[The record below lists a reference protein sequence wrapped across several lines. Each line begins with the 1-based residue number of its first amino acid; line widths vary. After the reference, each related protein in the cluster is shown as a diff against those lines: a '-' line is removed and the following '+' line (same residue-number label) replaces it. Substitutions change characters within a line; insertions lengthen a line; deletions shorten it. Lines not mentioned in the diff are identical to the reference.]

1 MKYRVVFA
9 LALACLASVYVPAHA
24 AGPLLISEIVPD
36 NARTLAD
43 EDGSFPDWI
52 EIYNP
57 TAGAINL
64 LGWHLTDNRTQLG
77 KWTFPSVILP
87 ANGYLVVFAS
97 GKDRTNDP
105 THLHTSFQ
113 LEANGEYLALVQ
125 PDGVTIASEY
135 DVPPVKEDV
144 SFGLAQT
151 VTTSQPLQFSA
162 PRVLVPAGP
171 ADLPVNWNLASFTP
185 GPSWITGNAPPAV
198 GFDTNQVSGLPVN
211 VAVSGSAVQS
221 TTLSGFT
228 PNLAINNSQADFSH
242 TLGTDTAPFWQVT
255 LTNQMAI
262 FSIVLYNRTSC
273 CGSRLRDIS
282 VEVLITNETGTV
294 TNYASPLLNPENT
307 SFTYPNGPGS
317 ITLDLVALT
326 GSPVSGR
333 IVRVRRTPDPD
344 LSGTAGQGNTDEA
357 AVLSLGEVVINA
369 SSAAGLRP
377 YFTTDVRSLMWS
389 NNASAFIRMPFN
401 QTETPDQLTLRVR
414 YDDGFVAY
422 LNGTEVARRNAPEI
436 LEWNSAATADRNL
449 QGASTQETIS
459 LSAAIP
465 SLVNGANVVAVQ
477 LLNSSANNPD
487 ALFQAELT
495 TTKVVTTPNVYLD
508 SPTPGAANATGWYLD
523 EVKDT
528 TFSVDRGFFEAPFS
542 LEITSE
548 TPGAAIYYS
557 FNGDEPG
564 PGKGTLYTGPL
575 TITNSTVVRARAF
588 KDNWKPTDVDSATYL
603 FLADVIRQAPTWE
616 QDRIPPRY
624 FPATWGAN
632 AVDYGMDPQVVTNYT
647 LAQWKE
653 ALTQVPT
660 MSIVTEMRHLFDA
673 TTGIYANASGHGEI
687 WERPISLEL
696 LDPTNSVPGRF
707 QENCGL
713 RIRGGFSR
721 NADFKKHSFRVF
733 FRREYG
739 AGKLNYRLFEDEGA
753 EEFETFDLRTSQNY
767 SWPRSG
773 DNPLFETMVREVFC
787 RKTLGD
793 MGQPYRRSRYY
804 HLYLNGQYWGL
815 YETDE
820 RPEASYGQTYFGGSK
835 TNFDVVKCGNRGVT
849 PTFATEATDGN
860 LTAWSNLWVMTQAMR
875 TNAVNS
881 NYFRILG
888 ANPDGTRNP
897 DLPVLIDVDNLI
909 DYMLEI
915 FYSGDGDATLSSFL
929 ANNMPNNWFGM
940 RDRTN
945 PDVGFRFFNSDCEHT
960 LGSPNSQVD
969 RTGPFPNSNEGNF
982 VFSNPQWMH
991 EEMMRNLE
999 YRVRFS
1005 DHVQKHFFNGGAL
1018 TLEACT
1024 NRFIFKANQIT
1035 KAMRAYSARWGD
1047 AAVATAPYGETHWTN
1062 ALQFVY
1068 NWFPPR
1074 ANLVL
1079 NQLLADNLYS
1089 TLNAPTFSS
1098 YGGFVSP
1105 GAQLSMTQT
1114 NPAGTIYY
1122 TSDGTDPRQVGGE
1135 IAGTAQ
1141 VYTAPV
1147 PIEGN
1152 AIVFARVRAGT
1163 NWSAIVRASFTT
1175 SAYFRPLAITEIHY
1189 NPPGATNV
1197 DGDEFEFLE
1206 LKNTGGSELNLS
1218 GLSFSSGITFAFT
1231 NGTRLAPGGFFV
1243 LARNPAQ
1250 FQTRHPGVVVNGV
1263 YSGRL
1268 DNAGETLRL
1277 SHVIGGSV
1285 FAVTYDDDTPWPL
1298 AADGHGFSIVPVNL
1312 NTNLNSDNPAHWRAS
1327 AAIGGSPGADDP
1339 APSIPSVVINE
1350 IRTHSLAV
1358 PQDFIELHNPTG
1370 TAADVSGWYLTD
1382 DKDVPKKFRIP
1393 PGRVVPA
1400 GGYIVFNEA
1409 EFNPTPGLGGSF
1421 SLNAESDDV
1430 YLFSGNAGGDLT
1442 GYSHGFSFGAAFDGV
1457 TFGRHLVSSGEEFFP
1472 LQSSPT
1478 PGQPN
1483 SGPRVGAVVMSEI
1496 HYHPR
1501 PGDAA
1506 FIELKNISGGPV
1518 ELYDGAAPTNVWR
1531 LNGVSFAFPQ
1541 GTILPAGG
1549 YAIVSEMQPSSYR
1562 ARYDVPAGV
1571 PVFGP
1576 YGGTL
1581 QDSGERLELQQPDAH
1596 GTNGYAFVT
1605 VDEVRYNDRVPWP
1618 TAADG
1623 IGPSLQRLT
1632 LTVYGNEPLNWRA
1645 ASPTPGRDY
1654 VGGTPPV
1661 ITQNPAN
1668 LSVVATREATF
1679 TVGAS
1684 GPGPL
1689 SYQWRFNGTAIAGAT
1704 NSILTLTGLALSQS
1718 GSYSAVVYNDTG
1730 AVESAPATL
1739 SVLTPAR
1746 ILQQPADILVRIR
1759 PDPQSAPATNA
1770 TFTVV
1775 ASSTSP
1781 IGYAWR
1787 FNGVPIANATN
1798 STMTVTNVQLANEGA
1813 YSVDITDAAGTIFS
1827 SSANLYPLIT
1837 PTIVQQLIS
1846 QTVAAGSKVT
1856 LSVAINGNPRPFNY
1870 EWRRGSL
1877 ALTNNIKS
1885 DYQDFFTFDAGIPAT
1900 NTYRVVIRNLANS
1913 QPGVPSLNATIITVP
1928 DADGD
1933 LIADPWETQY
1943 GFNPGSGADASL
1955 DFDGDGM
1962 SNRQEYEAGTD
1973 PTNRLSF
1980 LKVDLAAVSGA
1991 AVISFGAVSNKTYS
2005 IQYTDGLGTGWL
2017 KLADV
2022 LARAANRVE
2031 TITNAP
2037 ASGGR
2042 FYRVVTPQQP

>member
-1 MKYRVVFA
+1 MKYRVVVA
-9 LALACLASVYVPAHA
+9 LCLACVFSIVTQAGA

-57 TAGAINL
+57 TGTPINL
-64 LGWHLTDNRTQLG
+64 LGWHLTDNRAQLG
-77 KWTFPSVILP
+77 KWTFPSVSLP
-87 ANGYLVVFAS
+87 ANGFLVVFAS
-97 GKDRTNDP
+97 GKNRTNDP
-105 THLHTSFQ
+105 AHLHTSFQ

-135 DVPPVKEDV
+135 DIPAVKEDV

-151 VTTSQPLQFSA
+151 LIASQPIQSTA
-162 PRVLVPAGP
+162 PQILVPTGP
-171 ADLPVNWNLASFTP
+171 ADVPVNWNLASYTP
-185 GPSWITGNAPPAV
+185 GAAWTTGVAPPAM
-198 GFDTNQVSGLPVN
+198 GFDTNQLSGLPVN
-211 VAVSGSAVQS
+211 VATSGSAAQS
-221 TTLSGFT
+221 TTYQTFT
-228 PNLAINNSQADFSH
+228 PNLAINNSQGDFSH
-242 TLGTDTAPFWQVT
+242 TLGTDPAPFWQVT

-262 FSIVLYNRTSC
+262 FSVVLYNRTSC
-273 CGSRLRDIS
+273 CGSRLRDIT
-282 VEVLITNETGTV
+282 VEVLTTNESGTI

-307 SFTYPNGPGS
+307 GFTFPNGPAS
-317 ITLDLVALT
+317 ITLDFVALT
-326 GSPVSGR
+326 GSPVTGR
-333 IVRVRRTPDPD
+333 ILKVRRAPDPD
-344 LSGTAGQGNTDEA
+344 LSGSAGQGNTDEA

-377 YFTTDVRSLMWS
+377 YFTTDLKSLMWS

-401 QTETPDQLTLRVR
+401 NFQAPDQVTLRVR

-422 LNGTEVARRNAPEI
+422 LNGTEVARRNAPAT
-436 LEWNSAATADRNL
+436 LDWNSAATADRNL
-449 QGASTQETIS
+449 LGASTQETIN

-465 SLVNGANVVAVQ
+465 NIVSGANVFAVQ

-487 ALFQAELT
+487 ALLQPELT
-495 TTKVVTTPNVYLD
+495 TARVITTPNVYFD
-508 SPTPGAANATGWYLD
+508 SPTPGAANATGWYFS

-528 TFSVDRGFFEAPFS
+528 KFSIDRGFFEAPFS

-548 TPGAAIYYS
+548 TPDAVIYYS

-564 PGKGTLYTGPL
+564 PGKGTLYTGPIV
-575 TITNSTVVRARAF
+575 ITNTTVVRARAF
-588 KDNWKPTDVDSATYL
+588 KDNWKSTDVDSATYL
-603 FLADVIRQAPTWE
+603 FLADVIRQVPNWE

-624 FPATWGAN
+624 FPSSWAPN
-632 AVDYGMDPQVVTNYT
+632 DIDYGMDPQIVTNFT

-660 MSIVTEMRHLFDA
+660 MSIVTEMRNLFDG
-673 TTGIYANASGHGEI
+673 TIGIYANASGHGEL

-696 LDPTNSVPGRF
+696 LDPTNAVVGRF

-713 RIRGGFSR
+713 RIRGGASR
-721 NADFKKHSFRVF
+721 GTGFKKHSFRVF

-739 AGKLNYRLFEDEGA
+739 AGKLNYPLFEDEGA

-773 DNPLFETMVREVFC
+773 DNPTYETMVREVFC

-835 TNFDVVKCGNRGVT
+835 TNYDVVKCGNRGVT

-860 LTAWSNLWVMTQAMR
+860 LVAWSNLWVMTQSMR
-875 TNAVNS
+875 TNAANS

-888 ANPDGTRNP
+888 ANADGTRNP
-897 DLPVLIDVDNLI
+897 ALPVMIDVDNLI
-909 DYMLEI
+909 DYMTEI

-929 ANNMPNNWFGM
+929 GNNMPNNWFGM

-982 VFSNPQWMH
+982 IFSNPQWMH
-991 EEMMRNLE
+991 EELMRNLE

-1024 NRFIFKANQIT
+1024 NRFIFKVNQIT

-1047 AAVATAPYGETHWTN
+1047 ASTPTAPFGESTWTN
-1062 ALQFVY
+1062 AIQFVL
-1068 NWFPPR
+1068 NWFPLR
-1074 ANLVL
+1074 ANIVL
-1079 NQLLADNLYS
+1079 NQLIADNLFS

-1105 GAQLSMTQT
+1105 GAQLTITQT
-1114 NPAGTIYY
+1114 NPAGTIYF
-1122 TSDGTDPRQVGGE
+1122 TTDGSDPRKVGGE
-1135 IAGTAQ
+1135 IASTAQ
-1141 VYTAPV
+1141 LYTAPV

-1163 NWSAIVRASFTT
+1163 NWSAIVRAGFTT
-1175 SAYFRPLAITEIHY
+1175 SAYFRPLAVTEILY
-1189 NPPGATNV
+1189 NPPGTTNV

-1206 LKNTGGSELNLS
+1206 LKNTGTSELNLS

-1231 NGTRLAPGGFFV
+1231 NGTRLAPGAFFV

-1250 FQTRHPGVVVNGV
+1250 FQARYPGVAVNGI

-1268 DNAGETLRL
+1268 DNAGEALRL
-1277 SHVIGGSV
+1277 THVIGGSV
-1285 FAVTYDDDTPWPL
+1285 FAVTYDDDPPWPL

-1312 NTNLNSDNPAHWRAS
+1312 STNLNSDNAAHWRAS
-1327 AAIGGSPGADDP
+1327 AALGGSPGADDP
-1339 APSIPSVVINE
+1339 TPSIPSVVINE
-1350 IRTHSLAV
+1350 VMTHTFAV
-1358 PQDFIELHNPTG
+1358 AQDFIELHNPT
-1370 TAADVSGWYLTD
+1370 ASPADVSGWYLTD
-1382 DKDVPKKFRIP
+1382 DKDFPKKFRIP
-1393 PGRVVPA
+1393 ANRIIPA

-1421 SLNAESDDV
+1421 SLNAENDDV
-1430 YLFSGNAGGDLT
+1430 YLFSGNAAGDLT
-1442 GYSHGFSFGAAFDGV
+1442 GYSHGFSFGAALDGV
-1457 TFGRHLVSSGEEFFP
+1457 TFGRYLVSTGEEFFP
-1472 LQSSPT
+1472 LQSAAT
-1478 PGQPN
+1478 PGQAN
-1483 SGPRVGAVVMSEI
+1483 SGPRVGSVIMSEI

-1506 FIELKNISGGPV
+1506 FIELKNITAGPV
-1518 ELYDGAAPTNVWR
+1518 ALYHAAAPTNTWR
-1531 LNGVSFAFPQ
+1531 INGVSFAFPQ
-1541 GTILPAGG
+1541 GTTLPAGG
-1549 YAIVSEMQPSSYR
+1549 YAIVSEVLPASFR
-1562 ARYDVPAGV
+1562 ARYNVPAGV

-1623 IGPSLQRLT
+1623 IGPSLQRLN
-1632 LTVYGNEPLNWRA
+1632 LTTYGNEPLNWRA
-1645 ASPTPGRDY
+1645 ASPTPGRDF
-1654 VGGTPPV
+1654 VGGTPPT

-1668 LSVVATREATF
+1668 VSVVATREAMF

-1689 SYQWRFNGTAIAGAT
+1689 SYQWRFGGTAIAGAT
-1704 NSILTLTGLALSQS
+1704 NSILNLTGLLLSQS
-1718 GSYSAVVYNDTG
+1718 GSYSAVVYNDAG

-1739 SVLTPAR
+1739 TVLTPAR
-1746 ILQQPADILVRIR
+1746 ILQQPVDILVRIR
-1759 PDPQSAPATNA
+1759 PDPQSAPTTNA
-1770 TFTVV
+1770 TFSIV

-1781 IGYAWR
+1781 IRYAWR
-1787 FNGVPIANATN
+1787 FNGALIPDATN
-1798 STMTVTNVQLANEGA
+1798 STFTVTNVQLANEGRYA
-1813 YSVDITDAAGTIFS
+1813 VDITDAAGTIFS
-1827 SSANLYPLIT
+1827 GSATLYPMIAPIIL
-1837 PTIVQQLIS
+1837 QQPVA
-1846 QTVAAGSKVT
+1846 QTVVVGSKVT
-1856 LSVAINGNPRPFNY
+1856 LSVLINGNPKPFNY

-1877 ALTNNIKS
+1877 PLTNYNS
-1885 DYQDFFTFDAGIPAT
+1885 TAFQDFFTFDAGDTPST
-1900 NTYRVVIRNLANS
+1900 NLYRVVIRNLANPS
-1913 QPGVPSLNATIITVP
+1913 PGVPSSTATIITVP

-1933 LIADPWETQY
+1933 RMADGWETQY
-1943 GFNPGSGADASL
+1943 GFNPGSAADASL
-1955 DFDGDGM
+1955 DSDGDGM
-1962 SNRQEYEAGTD
+1962 TNRQEYEAGTD
-1973 PTNRLSF
+1973 PSDGSSF
-1980 LKVDLAAVSGA
+1980 LKVGLSSSSGA

-2005 IQYTDGLGTGWL
+2005 IQYTDVLGTGWS

-2022 LARAANRVE
+2022 IARPVNRVE
-2031 TITNAP
+2031 TFTNTP
-2037 ASGGR
+2037 AADR
-2042 FYRVVTPQQP
+2042 FYRAVTPQQP